1 MKDNNMVN
9 NNIKYLI
16 FDYGDVLVYPITG
29 HWFITPKFYELIKT
43 DKIDIEIFNKSISKA
58 SRIISMKMMDE
69 RQEYNAFV
77 EVYKTILSDLKLKID
92 IEDVSRKI
100 AKDFVYSDVK
110 HKLYNDVKDNIIRL
124 SKEYKIIM
132 LSDNWPCAKRLL
144 KLWGIFDYF
153 EKIYISSEKECLKK
167 DRVFFDFPINEF
179 NIKIGEAVF
188 IDDKEELLDI
198 AKEKGLETMLMDRTG
213 LIQKSNHRIIHNLN
227 EL

>member
-77 EVYKTILSDLKLKID
+77 EVYKMILSDLKLKID

-153 EKIYISSEKECLKK
+153 EEIYIFSK
-167 DRVFFDFPINEF
+167 
-179 NIKIGEAVF
+179 
-188 IDDKEELLDI
+188 
-198 AKEKGLETMLMDRTG
+198 
-213 LIQKSNHRIIHNLN
+213 
-227 EL
+227 